1 MYVNICQYHRQM
13 DRQIYQK
20 YGSKPQKKKFKKSW
34 NKAELLLENKNI
46 MAVDRVMLKI
56 NELKVGVTLNRN
68 KRYMWGSIYK

>member
-1 MYVNICQYHRQM
+1 MSISQTDGQTNI
-13 DRQIYQK
+13 
-20 YGSKPQKKKFKKSW
+20 SKVWFETSKKKFKKSW